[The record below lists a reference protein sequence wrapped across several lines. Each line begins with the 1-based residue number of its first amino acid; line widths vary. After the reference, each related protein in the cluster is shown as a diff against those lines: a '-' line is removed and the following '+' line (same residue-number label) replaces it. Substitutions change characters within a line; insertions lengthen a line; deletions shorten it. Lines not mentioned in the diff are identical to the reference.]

1 MWLMTRFAIVFY
13 VTILWLT
20 SLIVMLFVL
29 HVLDFDTIK
38 NLLAVVYNDRKAR
51 LIVFA
56 ISLSIIFISCLLENL
71 IYGRRRMERTIAF
84 NNPSGQVTVSL
95 VALEDLIKSLTS
107 QLPEIKEIKPF
118 LMANKKGIDAQ
129 VKLILRSQVN
139 IPDLTVKLQDSIRRK
154 IEEVTGMEGKITVH
168 IHVAKM
174 LLEDG
179 KIKRSVE
186 VSAPHVPFHG
196 YRSSL

>member
-1 MWLMTRFAIVFY
+1 MWLMTRLAIVFY
-13 VTILWLT
+13 VIILWVA
-20 SLIVMLFVL
+20 SLVVIFFVS
-29 HVLDFDTIK
+29 HVFDFSMIS
-38 NLLAVVYNDRKAR
+38 NLLYLVYSDHNLRFIAG
-51 LIVFA
+51 A
-56 ISLSIIFISCLLENL
+56 ISVGFILVSFLLENL

-107 QLPEIKEIKPF
+107 QIPEIREIKPF

-129 VKLILRSQVN
+129 VKLVLRSQVN
-139 IPDLTVKLQDSIRRK
+139 IPDLTARLQDIIRRK
-154 IEEVTGMEGKITVH
+154 IEDAIGMEGKIIIH

-179 KIKRSVE
+179 RLKSSVTVE
-186 VSAPHVPFHG
+186 PPPIPFRG
-196 YRSSL
+196 YR